1 MTKNLTSV
9 SILLLSILTA
19 CDTGSGQQKTT
30 NIASESTTQVIPP
43 PMKIDDRFSIVGDFN
58 GDNVQDTIFE
68 SYISSLTNTECPKTP
83 DSVDYDK
90 NVELIMNQKPVTRLY
105 SSIKDIDTFIVT
117 TGHQQIGIYLF
128 SNLGDIND
136 DGSDEFGYIIDWADY
151 SNLNTFHVMTLRG
164 KQFKEL
170 MSFKINESVSLDPD
184 NLIDGKFLIKPTG
197 PKTIEYRFYSDSA
210 TVETDTHLCYP

>member
-1 MTKNLTSV
+1 MTKILTLV
-9 SILLLSILTA
+9 SLFLLSILTA
-19 CDTGSGQQKTT
+19 CDSGIGQQKTT
-30 NIASESTTQVIPP
+30 NLASDSTTQVIAPS
-43 PMKIDDRFSIVGDFN
+43 MKIDDRFSIVGDFN
-58 GDNVQDTIFE
+58 GDKVQDTIFE
-68 SYISSLTNTECPKTP
+68 SYISSLTNTECPKNR

-105 SSIKDIDTFIVT
+105 SGLKDIDTFIVT
-117 TGHQQIGIYLF
+117 TGRQQIGIYLF

-164 KQFKEL
+164 KQIKEL

-184 NLIDGKFLIKPTG
+184 NLIDGKLLIKPTG
-197 PKTIEYRFYSDSA
+197 PKTIEYKFYSDSA
-210 TVETDTHLCYP
+210 TVETDTHTFN